1 MKNKKK
7 YIIPTANPISTVEDE
22 IHILNNPDN
31 SNIII
36 DENYFD
42 LIESHISH
50 FKINDFNIK
59 DKNVIISLFGKI
71 SNCRYICTFTCDK
84 INFPFIEDTNTLLTC
99 LKESMNDE
107 NNFKFSVNQFEK
119 CFQLNHEIQIM
130 AGKTKKFILKGK
142 LQKLKDS
149 PENEITRLSIMLED
163 MMKRVEVLESTT
175 CIIGKYIPLIFTND
189 NVNEAYK
196 LNNAPIIAPINT
208 KEIHFIMTR
217 CRQNAHNIYRL
228 NIISSD
234 NSIHSYKFKTL
245 CQIKS
250 GFKKLRYLKSIHFK
264 ISEEYKNYF
273 RQEKNLKNEINNFC
287 SNLLELNPNITEFYS
302 EFYESSNLQG
312 YNLSLLIHLERL
324 TLRSSTL
331 ENVSNYLQLFP
342 KLNYLDVNECPKLF
356 ANDKAKLESEC
367 KKKKINL
374 SI

>member
-1 MKNKKK
+1 MKIKKE

-119 CFQLNHEIQIM
+119 CFQLIHEIQIM
-130 AGKTKKFILKGK
+130 SGKTKKFILKGK

-175 CIIGKYIPLIFTND
+175 CIIGEYIPLIFLNNNIDVSYT
-189 NVNEAYK
+189 

-217 CRQNAHNIYRL
+217 CSRNAYNIYRL

-234 NSIHSYKFKTL
+234 NSIHSYKFNTL

-250 GFKKLRYLKSIHFK
+250 GFKKLRYLKSINFS
-264 ISEEYKNYF
+264 ISKEYKKYF
-273 RQEKNLKNEINNFC
+273 RQQENLKNEINDFC

-312 YNLSLLIHLERL
+312 YNLSLLFNLEHL

-367 KKKKINL
+367 KKKKIIL